1 MNLRQLRTLGAV
13 LRHGSF
19 AAAADRVGLSH
30 AAVSVQMRELEA
42 TLGADL
48 FDRSSRP
55 VALTADGLRI
65 ARLAD
70 EVLFKLDSMRRLAS
84 GGEFAAPLVIGFVP
98 TCVEHLLPRVLTALR
113 QAFPELQVR
122 IRSGLS
128 GELSAAVVRRELDY
142 ALLTTPVV
150 EIPELAITPIA
161 AEPFYAIGPPDL
173 AGIDSDAELIRA
185 MPYIAFTQRTWVGGH
200 IAARLQQRGIHLTP
214 AIEIDSLAAIEGLVA
229 GGFGVS
235 IVPERLH
242 ARLDR
247 HGLRRIPFG
256 QPADTRQLSLVHHR
270 QRPPSR
276 VDAAVQDIFRHLPE
290 A

>member
-1 MNLRQLRTLGAV
+1 MNFRQLRTLGAI
-13 LRHGSF
+13 LRDGSF

-30 AAVSVQMRELEA
+30 AAVSVQMRELES
-42 TLGADL
+42 TLGVDL

-70 EVLFKLDSMRRLAS
+70 EVLLKLDSIRRYAS
-84 GGEFAAPLVIGFVP
+84 GDEPSPSLVIGFVP

-113 QAFPELQVR
+113 ESFADLQVR
-122 IRSGLS
+122 VRSGLS

-161 AEPFYAIGPPDL
+161 AEPFYAIGPPGL
-173 AGIDSDAELIRA
+173 AGAGSDAELIRA
-185 MPYIAFTQRTWVGGH
+185 MPYIAFNRRTWVGAH
-200 IAARLQQRGIHLTP
+200 IAARLQQRGIHLSP
-214 AIEIDSLAAIEGLVA
+214 AIEIDSLAAIEDLVA
-229 GGFGVS
+229 GGFGVA
-235 IVPERLH
+235 IVPARLH
-242 ARLDR
+242 ARLDDR
-247 HGLRRIPFG
+247 GLTRIPFG

-270 QRPPSR
+270 QRPPSAT
-276 VDAAVQDIFRHLPE
+276 DAAVQEIFRQLPE